1 MIHSADTLWQ
11 PRAGTLPARVVQFF
25 SENPDEELT
34 SGDIAN
40 KFGAMPHSVATALS
54 RPVEHG
60 LLQRRK
66 DTTVSGRVG
75 YVYTAGHRTLAGEF
89 TITGHAAAP
98 DPDDPED
105 SGVTATRLP
114 HTSGAPAPKPKRA
127 RVDLSA
133 ITIEPG
139 IPIPKIERATP
150 TRWPDVL
157 AKMAVG
163 DSFALPATGAAAA
176 RKAVSADTKAT
187 GRTYTVH
194 SLPADTI
201 RIWRTA

>member
-40 KFGAMPHSVATALS
+40 KFGAMPHSVAPALS

-66 DTTVSGRVG
+66 DTTVSGKVG

-89 TITGHAAAP
+89 TITAGAGAP
-98 DPDDPED
+98 EPDD
-105 SGVTATRLP
+105 SGAPAPRRP

-139 IPIPKIERATP
+139 IPIPEIERATP

-157 AKMAVG
+157 ARLAVG
-163 DSFALPATGAAAA
+163 DSFALPATAAAA

-187 GRTYTVH
+187 GRTYTVR
-194 SLPADTI
+194 SLPDQTI